1 MKLIPLNGAWTVQ
14 KLGDDDVIPA
24 TVPGCVH
31 TDLFT
36 AGRIPDPTHG
46 THAQAML
53 WIGETDWVYKRTFE
67 VERSFLR
74 LRRVILRC
82 EGLDT
87 LATIR
92 INGIEVGKSANMFHA
107 HEFNIKKALRRGEN
121 TIEII
126 FSAPLIYLRQMDAEN
141 SALKKGRL
149 HRDIKQIHP
158 SGWLRKQTTHF
169 GWDNALPLPTVG
181 IWRDIA
187 IFGVEDTR
195 ITDIRIQ
202 TEARDSYTNVSVR
215 LTLSPRPK
223 EPVTAVVSLARD
235 GLTVMANKRVTFDGE
250 TTSLDFIIRAPAKWY
265 PHDMGA
271 QPTYEVLIGV
281 FDRDLNQLDYDKRT
295 FGLCD
300 FTLHKVADS
309 EKIDY
314 FACNGEVMNVK
325 AALWVPPSPYPGQT
339 TKAQYRQLLQDAKD
353 AHINMLRVWGGGVY
367 ESDYFYQLCDEMG
380 IAVWQDVMGLAD
392 RLPEDDD
399 FLTNMSDEISVV
411 GARLRHHPCL
421 ALWSVPTGHFSSSEP
436 KTTILTRLLANDLW
450 KVYGGAVERFFHNDL
465 PFNRYDI
472 SLPHPRTL
480 SAVKANVADGDNPD
494 DMRTMAHDEVE
505 AIAFHDQI
513 AQLEIITGGLQARR
527 HPNSQTEES
536 ARHHFFGHT
545 HIIGYL
551 NDNWAMRTT
560 ASIDSGG
567 RWKAAHYGMKRLFAP
582 QLVSGVV
589 SEDKDTVD
597 IYVSHHGRHPLVGDV
612 AWTLTTA
619 TGAILAEGV
628 YGFSVGARSSEVVQ
642 TVSLKDYRQQYEDND
657 LLLWLQCKRD
667 ATVLSDAV
675 VMLVDTVEL
684 ALQEPTISIKARE
697 QGGDTYEVQLSTHV
711 VAMYVWLDAPDVRF
725 SDNFFHMRPSV
736 PYSVTVTAPAIAR
749 LQVRSLYDLR
759 S

>member
-24 TVPGCVH
+24 IVPGCVH
-31 TDLFT
+31 TDLLT

-126 FSAPLIYLRQMDAEN
+126 FSAPLTYLRQMDAEN
-141 SALKKGRL
+141 SALEKGRR
-149 HRDIKQIHP
+149 HKDIKQIHP

-169 GWDNALPLPTVG
+169 GWDNAFPLPTVG

-202 TEARDSYTNVSVR
+202 TEAQGSYTNVSVR

-353 AHINMLRVWGGGVY
+353 AHINMLRVWGGGIY

-380 IAVWQDVMGLAD
+380 IAVWQDVMGVD
-392 RLPEDDD
+392 IELPTDDA
-399 FLTNMSDEISVV
+399 FLENMRAELQHAES
-411 GARLRHHPCL
+411 RLRHHPCIAVL
-421 ALWSVPTGHFSSSEP
+421 PTDSLGDLQNDTQVPVSP
-436 KTTILTRLLANDLW
+436 PN
-450 KVYGGAVERFFHNDL
+450 
-465 PFNRYDI
+465 
-472 SLPHPRTL
+472 PRTVYDKTESKL
-480 SAVKANVADGDNPD
+480 EDSIIWI
-494 DMRTMAHDEVE
+494 E
-505 AIAFHDQI
+505 QI
-513 AQLEIITGGLQARR
+513 AHLEGLAGILASQRR
-527 HPNSQTEES
+527 EQQSILFS
-536 ARHHFFGHT
+536 D
-545 HIIGYL
+545 YL
-551 NDNWAMRTT
+551 NDSWTMTT
-560 ASIDSGG
+560 SASIDSAG
-567 RWKAAHYGMKRLFAP
+567 RWKAAHYGLQRLLAS
-582 QLVSGVV
+582 QLVSAVV

-619 TGAILAEGV
+619 TGAILVEGV
-628 YGFSVGARSSEVVQ
+628 HGFSVGARSSEVVQ
-642 TVSLKDYRQQYEDND
+642 TISLKDYRQQYEDND

-675 VMLVDTVEL
+675 LMLVDTVEL
-684 ALQEPTISIKARE
+684 ALPEPTISVKARE
-697 QGGDTYEVQLSTHV
+697 QGGDTYEVQLSTDV
-711 VAMYVWLDAPDVRF
+711 VAMYVWLDAPDARF

-736 PYSVTVTAPAIAR
+736 PYSVTVTAPAIAS